1 VFICTFEEI
10 VQVRSSNWKTS
21 GKPNQ
26 IRVRLIFTENF
37 TNFVVAVSSP
47 AEDQA
52 VSTLTNFFIST
63 KFSVAKITCFSYALF
78 RLCNQESLTVF
89 PGYLSQLY
97 IRHHLSTEFSVIMFR
112 SFELANYC
120 IHAPCS
126 LAYQPPASS
135 TFFSEQTSHQQSTSS
150 TFPSERIST
159 DHQQPVK
166 RTG

>member
-1 VFICTFEEI
+1 MALQLKDACRNTLSAFSMVVRFLMSATFRNLHCCRAERVFICTFEEI

-89 PGYLSQLY
+89 PGYLS
-97 IRHHLSTEFSVIMFR
+97 
-112 SFELANYC
+112 
-120 IHAPCS
+120 
-126 LAYQPPASS
+126 
-135 TFFSEQTSHQQSTSS
+135 
-150 TFPSERIST
+150 
-159 DHQQPVK
+159 
-166 RTG
+166 